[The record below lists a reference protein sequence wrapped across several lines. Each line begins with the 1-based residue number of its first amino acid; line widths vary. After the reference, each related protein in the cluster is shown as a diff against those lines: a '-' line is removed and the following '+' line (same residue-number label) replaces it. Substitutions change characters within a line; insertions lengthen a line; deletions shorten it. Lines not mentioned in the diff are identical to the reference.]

1 MTNYYNLPKFELTSR
16 LSNLPNLDGHD
27 VENHLLPEVNFK
39 YYLTTEFQNAQS
51 ISRVTT
57 GSSFSVLHCN
67 VRSLSANHD
76 SLMSLLSD
84 LDFEFDVIGIS
95 ETKIMQGKDLI
106 TNISIPDYSF
116 ISQPTL
122 YNAGGVGFFIKD
134 KIKFHARDDFTTTT
148 NDFECLSIEIHS
160 NNQCNTVC
168 LVIYPHS
175 CLENFSLS
183 YSHY

>member
-27 VENHLLPEVNFK
+27 VENHVLPEVNFK
-39 YYLTTEFQNAQS
+39 YYSTTEFQNVQS

-67 VRSLSANHD
+67 VRSLCANHD

-84 LDFEFDVIGIS
+84 LDFELDVIGIS

-106 TNISIPDYSF
+106 TNISIPDYSL

-122 YNAGGVGFFIKD
+122 CNAGELVSLL
-134 KIKFHARDDFTTTT
+134 KIKLNFMLEIISLLPLMTLNVCQLKFTQIINVTL
-148 NDFECLSIEIHS
+148 CAW
-160 NNQCNTVC
+160 
-168 LVIYPHS
+168 
-175 CLENFSLS
+175 
-183 YSHY
+183 